1 MEHAETGQTCL
12 ELRQY
17 NDSYEPDAACNTKG
31 QSYRNSFVSEMQPG
45 KRNQISVTKMK
56 LQMFG

>member
-1 MEHAETGQTCL
+1 MERAETGQPCL

-17 NDSYEPDAACNTKG
+17 SDSDEPDAACNMKG
-31 QSYRNSFVSEMQPG
+31 QSYRKSFVSEMQPD

-56 LQMFG
+56 LHIFG